1 MSNELNIDM
10 TMNITDSSGN
20 SIVNIGKDKNL
31 WDVITGNNPN
41 ENWWLTGW
49 NPNKQGLT
57 NKDLNMTGTLDF
69 SQSKDPTLYD
79 KLKDTYESWD
89 DDPNS
94 QQIIKSEWEFDD
106 RTGIA
111 KFKWRY

>member
-1 MSNELNIDM
+1 MSDELNIGM

-79 KLKDTYESWD
+79 KLKDAYKEEKR
-89 DDPNS
+89 NS
-94 QQIIKSEWEFDD
+94 QSELKSDWIFDD
-106 RTGIA
+106 KKKTATFR
-111 KFKWRY
+111 WVR